1 MFQKGNQ
8 GGRVMR
14 SLIDAQHLDRE
25 YWVIRS
31 SPTFLRPC
39 WRQVGG
45 EGAIERW
52 VSSREVVSYIETP
65 TKFSDGLFFLFVG
78 LIVIPPLPPCLCLIS
93 FTTLIHESVPHPV
106 PLYIFIIQKI
116 VCTKFDNDHQ
126 SICKVF

>member
-14 SLIDAQHLDRE
+14 SLIDAQHFDRE

-45 EGAIERW
+45 KGAIERL
-52 VSSREVVSYIETP
+52 VSSREVVGDRDP
-65 TKFSDGLFFLFVG
+65 TNFLMFFFADSDNF
-78 LIVIPPLPPCLCLIS
+78 
-93 FTTLIHESVPHPV
+93 
-106 PLYIFIIQKI
+106 
-116 VCTKFDNDHQ
+116 
-126 SICKVF
+126 